1 MFTVSNFFTAL
12 FDPRRPPEKFEIS
25 NTREGKMGV
34 SAGLSVREKRGRSI
48 RRMKGGGDVLTSFI
62 AVFLRV
68 RKVIGLPFPL
78 LHPELRHHVP
88 LQLQLEALVGSRVRL
103 QLLLYTR
110 VLPHVVVFALV
121 QSPGAHERSPALPA
135 APGGAFVHRDAQQLC
150 RVDVFEICRVRTPAM
165 TKVLEICR
173 VRTRCASSP
182 IP

>member
-1 MFTVSNFFTAL
+1 MDSGSE
-12 FDPRRPPEKFEIS
+12 RRAKCAA
-25 NTREGKMGV
+25 RETLAQHKN
-34 SAGLSVREKRGRSI
+34 E
-48 RRMKGGGDVLTSFI
+48 GGGKGKKKVLTSFI
-62 AVFLRV
+62 FFFFRTREVFV
-68 RKVIGLPFPL
+68 LPFPL
-78 LHPELRHHVP
+78 LLPEVRHHVS

-135 APGGAFVHRDAQQLC
+135 APGGALVHRDAQQLC

>member
-1 MFTVSNFFTAL
+1 
-12 FDPRRPPEKFEIS
+12 
-25 NTREGKMGV
+25 
-34 SAGLSVREKRGRSI
+34 
-48 RRMKGGGDVLTSFI
+48 MKGGGDVLTSFI

-135 APGGAFVHRDAQQLC
+135 APGGALVHRDAQQLC
-150 RVDVFEICRVRTPAM
+150 RVDVFVLHTPPAM
-165 TKVLEICR
+165 TEVLEICR